1 MSFFGRAANL
11 IKGGIKSIGRPSGL
25 DEARER
31 ALEEELARLDAERAR
46 AGASGSTRPT
56 SPTRSATPAG
66 TPTRTGATEVT
77 DRGPPERDAN
87 GDVKRT
93 L

>member
-11 IKGGIKSIGRPSGL
+11 LKGGLKSIGRPDRESAL
-25 DEARER
+25 RER
-31 ALEEELARLDAERAR
+31 ALEEELARLEPK
-46 AGASGSTRPT
+46 RP
-56 SPTRSATPAG
+56 SATPLPS
-66 TPTRTGATEVT
+66 PTDRAPAPPEVP

>member
-11 IKGGIKSIGRPSGL
+11 LKGGIKSIGRP
-25 DEARER
+25 DREASLKER
-31 ALEEELARLDAERAR
+31 ALEEELARLESKRP
-46 AGASGSTRPT
+46 STTPL
-56 SPTRSATPAG
+56 PPSAPPA
-66 TPTRTGATEVT
+66 PPAPEVP